1 MIKRILVPV
10 DGSEHALKAIR
21 LSSDLVGQ
29 SHATVHLLHVIK
41 RVGIPQEIGEYIES
55 EGIKDEPHAVYLRLV
70 GDHIMGAA
78 EEEARKKGITH
89 IEKSVIP
96 GDPADEIIRYAKD
109 HGVDMIFLGTR
120 GLGSVSGKVCS
131 ETDRTCVLV
140 RKTLLEDKKILI
152 VDDEPDVLDTL
163 EELLD
168 MCDVVKAVSFDQAR
182 ALLEEQRFDMA
193 ILDIMGVDG
202 YKLLEI
208 ANQRKVVAVMLTA
221 HALSPEDTVKSYR
234 GGAASYI
241 PKDKLDNIVTYL
253 NDILEAQEKGKHFWW
268 RWFDRFGSYYERKF
282 GSELRDKIKVS

>member
-1 MIKRILVPV
+1 MIV
-10 DGSEHALKAIR
+10 
-21 LSSDLVGQ
+21 
-29 SHATVHLLHVIK
+29 
-41 RVGIPQEIGEYIES
+41 
-55 EGIKDEPHAVYLRLV
+55 
-70 GDHIMGAA
+70 
-78 EEEARKKGITH
+78 
-89 IEKSVIP
+89 
-96 GDPADEIIRYAKD
+96 
-109 HGVDMIFLGTR
+109 LGTR
-120 GLGSVSGKVCS
+120 GLGSVAGKVCS

-140 RKTLLEDKKILI
+140 RKTLLEDKRILI

-168 MCDVVKAVSFDQAR
+168 MCRVVKAATFDQAR

-208 ANQRKVVAVMLTA
+208 ANEKKVMAVMLTA
-221 HALSPEDTVKSYR
+221 HALTPEDTVKSYR

-253 NDILEAQEKGKHFWW
+253 SDVLEAQEKGKHFWW

-282 GSELRDKIKVS
+282 GSELRNKIKVS